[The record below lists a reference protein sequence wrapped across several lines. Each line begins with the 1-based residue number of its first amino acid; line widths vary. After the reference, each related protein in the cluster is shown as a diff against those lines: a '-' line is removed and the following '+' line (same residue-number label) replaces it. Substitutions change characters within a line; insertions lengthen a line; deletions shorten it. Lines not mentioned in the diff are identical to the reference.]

1 MHEDLSIRVFARVAD
16 NTVVTC
22 ASRAI
27 KEYARVAREFLQY
40 WYLSSHVVRTSNKT
54 VQNNKYWK
62 NPSVINTAIE
72 NGDFVVVVAS

>member
-1 MHEDLSIRVFARVAD
+1 MHEVLSIRVFARVAD

-27 KEYARVAREFLQY
+27 KEYCKSSSGVLAILVLVLARSANVQ
-40 WYLSSHVVRTSNKT
+40 TKT
-54 VQNNKYWK
+54 VENNKYWK

-72 NGDFVVVVAS
+72 NGDFVVVAS